1 MARASYKLFHGMSAE
16 QAHAELTQL
25 HYLRAEQWQQHFTTG
40 GCLLTGPEHAH
51 EISVGLRSDWRPSRR
66 SAPVVLELHAG
77 FVVGGVLDQRAD
89 RNAAELRAQ
98 LRGRADEIAE
108 EVVAGGSGAR
118 TWSGAVTALRQMLGG
133 DDAQDLAEQ
142 RRATLADAV
151 AQLTVLLGRAELPR
165 PA

>member
-1 MARASYKLFHGMSAE
+1 MSAE

-51 EISVGLRSDWRPSRR
+51 EISVGLQRLEAVEAV
-66 SAPVVLELHAG
+66 APVVLELAG

>member
-1 MARASYKLFHGMSAE
+1 M
-16 QAHAELTQL
+16 
-25 HYLRAEQWQQHFTTG
+25 
-40 GCLLTGPEHAH
+40 TGPEHAH
-51 EISVGLRSDWRPSRR
+51 EISVGLQRLEAVEAV
-66 SAPVVLELHAG
+66 APVVLELAG

-133 DDAQDLAEQ
+133 DLWTTAMQIPRASDSGVKHVCEWAIHVVQKLPRGRGPSKPLP
-142 RRATLADAV
+142 RRASTWMSGSQSL
-151 AQLTVLLGRAELPR
+151 RAGFS
-165 PA
+165 